1 VIILKK
7 AVFIISILLVTTIFV
22 NPCYAYDVT
31 LEQNLKIE
39 QRQLTEDSEK
49 IIYRDTVI
57 SLLVPYIQREINNYY
72 KEYLTELPIIFPY
85 SVDIVNAERQGGNG
99 YLIRLE
105 VIAHPF
111 VGPVNTVGDDRI
123 IIETGALGSVEI
135 KKFEHLKSYPL
146 PWNWQHII
154 KKPY

>member
-1 VIILKK
+1 MKK
-7 AVFIISILLVTTIFV
+7 IAFAISLLVVITYFEIPCSAYELTIKQ
-22 NPCYAYDVT
+22 PP
-31 LEQNLKIE
+31 KIE
-39 QRQLTEDSEK
+39 QYQSAENSKE
-49 IIYRDTVI
+49 IIYRDMVI
-57 SLLVPYIQREINNYY
+57 SLLIPYMQKEINNYY

-85 SVDIVNAERQGGNG
+85 SVDIVNVEREGGSG

-111 VGPVNTVGDDRI
+111 VGAINTVGDDRM
-123 IIETGALGSVEI
+123 IIETGAFGSVQI
-135 KKFEHLKSYPL
+135 KKFEHIKSYPL

>member
-1 VIILKK
+1 MKK
-7 AVFIISILLVTTIFV
+7 IVLIISLLTTVITSFEI
-22 NPCYAYDVT
+22 PCSAYELT
-31 LEQNLKIE
+31 IKQPPKIE
-39 QRQLTEDSEK
+39 QSHLAENSKE
-49 IIYRDTVI
+49 IIYRDMLI
-57 SLLVPYIQREINNYY
+57 SLLVPYMQKEINNYY

-85 SVDIVNAERQGGNG
+85 SVDIVNVERQEGSG

-111 VGPVNTVGDDRI
+111 VGPINTVGDDRI
-123 IIETGALGSVEI
+123 IIETGAFGSVQI
-135 KKFEHLKSYPL
+135 KKFEHIKSYPL